1 MLCAAGFP
9 ACGAGASAGEKR
21 EHDMI
26 VGEQVIL
33 RPVEERDLPLLVRWR
48 NDPINRRYFFSP
60 FLISLGGQEKWYKEL
75 LADRNRVL
83 FMIDTQAGQA
93 VGMVGL
99 DRIDWRI
106 GEAEGGLWLLDP
118 DERGRGYAEE
128 AGDLLLHYAFEEL
141 NLRRIYAI
149 IYSFNKGVI
158 ALVKMS
164 GFKQEGILRQAAFTG
179 GKYYDKVIMGLLR
192 DEWQEGDID
201 VSID

>member
-1 MLCAAGFP
+1 
-9 ACGAGASAGEKR
+9 
-21 EHDMI
+21 MI
-26 VGEQVIL
+26 VGQHVIL
-33 RPVEERDLPLLVRWR
+33 RPVEELDLPHLVRWR
-48 NDPINRRYFFSP
+48 NDPRNRRFFFSP
-60 FLISLGGQEKWYKEL
+60 FLISLGGQQEWYEEL
-75 LADRNRVL
+75 LADRSRVL
-83 FMIDTQAGQA
+83 FMIDTQDGQT

-99 DRIDWRI
+99 DHIDWRV